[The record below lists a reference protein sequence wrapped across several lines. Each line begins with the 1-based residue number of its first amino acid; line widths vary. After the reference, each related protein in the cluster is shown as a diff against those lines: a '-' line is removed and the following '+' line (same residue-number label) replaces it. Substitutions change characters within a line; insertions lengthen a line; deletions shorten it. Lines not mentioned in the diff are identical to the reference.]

1 MSDPT
6 ADLPFAWGGPAGEG
20 VIRAAAEDF
29 EVVEELGFEP
39 SGEGE
44 HLLVTLT
51 KRELNTAEV
60 ARRLARVAELR
71 PRDVSYAGLK
81 DRMAV
86 TTQTFSLHL
95 PGRPD
100 PDLGA
105 LEDGNIRI
113 LVATRHH
120 RKLRRGALR
129 GNRFRLR
136 IRHFHGDEELLA
148 QRLGTIAAEGVPN
161 YFGSQRFGRGGGNL
175 QRAGALFRGELRRVK
190 REQRSIWLSSVRAF
204 LFNRV
209 LAERV
214 GQGNWNRCLPGE
226 VLQPEGSQAQFPE
239 SGEEALAP
247 RLKSGEV
254 HPTGPLWG
262 RSGRSLE
269 PEAEVAALEARVLEP
284 LDFWKQGLVR
294 AGLEMDRRPL
304 RLLVHELEWSL
315 QGEELVLG
323 FRLGKGSYAT
333 SVLRE
338 LIQPPHLRDSST

>member
-1 MSDPT
+1 
-6 ADLPFAWGGPAGEG
+6 
-20 VIRAAAEDF
+20 
-29 EVVEELGFEP
+29 
-39 SGEGE
+39 
-44 HLLVTLT
+44 VTLT

-60 ARRLARVAELR
+60 ARQLARVANLR

-105 LEDGNIRI
+105 LEDGKVRI
-113 LVATRHH
+113 LAATRHH

-136 IRHFHGDEELLA
+136 IRRFHGDGELLA
-148 QRLGTIAAEGVPN
+148 QRLATIAAEGVPN

-175 QRAGALFRGELRRVK
+175 QRAEALFRGELRRVK
-190 REQRSIWLSSVRAF
+190 REQRSIWLSAARAL

-214 GQGNWNRCLPGE
+214 QAGNWNRWLPGE
-226 VLQPEGSQAQFPE
+226 VLQREGSQAQFPE

-247 RLKSGEV
+247 RLASREV

-269 PEAEVAALEARVLEP
+269 PEAEAAALEARVLAP
-284 LDFWKQGLVR
+284 LDFWKQGLER

-315 QGEELVLG
+315 QKDELVLG

-333 SVLRE
+333 AVLRE

>member
-6 ADLPFAWGGPAGEG
+6 LDLPFAWGGPAGAG
-20 VIRAAAEDF
+20 VIRSVPEDF

-39 SGEGE
+39 SGTGE
-44 HLLVTLT
+44 HLLVTLV

-60 ARRLARVAELR
+60 ARQLARVAGLR
-71 PRDVSYAGLK
+71 PRDVSFAGLK

-100 PDLGA
+100 PDLGE
-105 LEDGNIRI
+105 LEDGKIRV
-113 LVATRHH
+113 LAAARHH

-136 IRHFHGDEELLA
+136 VRHFRGDGQPLG
-148 QRLGTIAAEGVPN
+148 QRLEAIAAGGVPN
-161 YFGSQRFGRGGGNL
+161 YFGAQRFGREGNNL
-175 QRAGALFRGELRRVK
+175 QRAEALFKGELRRVK
-190 REQRSIWLSSVRAF
+190 REQRGIWLSAARSW
-204 LFNRV
+204 LFNAV

-214 GQGNWNRCLPGE
+214 RAGNWNRRVPGD
-226 VLQPEGSQAQFPE
+226 VLQPEGSRAQFRE
-239 SGEEALAP
+239 AEEAAPDP
-247 RLKSGEV
+247 RLEAGEV

-262 RSGRSLE
+262 RAGRSLE
-269 PEAEVAALEARVLEP
+269 PEGEAAALEACVLEP
-284 LDFWKQGLVR
+284 LDFWKQGLER

-304 RLLVHELEWSL
+304 RLCVHDLEWSL
-315 QGEELVLG
+315 QGDELVLG

-338 LIQPPHLRDSST
+338 LVQPPHLRDSST